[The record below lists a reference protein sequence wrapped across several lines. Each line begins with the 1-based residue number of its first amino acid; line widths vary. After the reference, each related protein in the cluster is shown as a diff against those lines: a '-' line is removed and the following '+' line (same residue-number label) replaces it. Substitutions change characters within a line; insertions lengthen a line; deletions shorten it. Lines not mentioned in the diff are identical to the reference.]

1 MPDHAC
7 LSPRFRCPL
16 PRYPAGGLQP
26 HPERDAR
33 QALEA
38 ELDNAHLSG
47 LLAVTDVEKRNGYDD
62 GDGRY
67 TLEVDYQLKA
77 RDDLGGYTDKIKGNE
92 DLSGMDRFAMIM
104 TLSALRMEHGNFKKG
119 DTFQR
124 QRVITFRDSENGWM
138 PIQE

>member
-1 MPDHAC
+1 MPVYLRAFAALFLATLLVAC
-7 LSPRFRCPL
+7 SRTPG
-16 PRYPAGGLQP
+16 AGA
-26 HPERDAR
+26 AR
-33 QALEA
+33 KALGA
-38 ELDNAHLSG
+38 ELDNAHLAG

-77 RDDLGGYTDKIKGNE
+77 KEDLSGYTDQIKGQE

>member
-1 MPDHAC
+1 MPVYLRAFAALFLATLLAAC
-7 LSPRFRCPL
+7 SRTPD
-16 PRYPAGGLQP
+16 AG
-26 HPERDAR
+26 EAR
-33 QALEA
+33 KALEA
-38 ELDNAHLSG
+38 ELENAHLSG

-77 RDDLGGYTDKIKGNE
+77 KDDLSGYTDKIKGNE

>member
-1 MPDHAC
+1 MQLIYAAA
-7 LSPRFRCPL
+7 SPF
-16 PRYPAGGLQP
+16 
-26 HPERDAR
+26 AR
-33 QALEA
+33 KVRVLAAEA
-38 ELDNAHLSG
+38 G

-77 RDDLGGYTDKIKGNE
+77 KEDLSGYTDQIKGQE